1 MRRSFPS
8 LYVLAA
14 SAFVLFLV
22 AAPAAADAPDSADA
36 PAGAQACQQPA
47 SAVAGGA
54 IAQAEVQ
61 GSGGEISGPGAQAD
75 CYAQCKD
82 GSYLKC
88 SGSTCNATDTDC
100 STGTSGSCYGSDTG
114 WKYCNDTC
122 EPTVVCSAWAKCANA
137 GGGSVSCQSYGADDC
152 YAIDDCYAYC
162 DGTYH
167 MCPSPPGPC
176 PF

>member
-1 MRRSFPS
+1 MRRSFSS

-14 SAFVLFLV
+14 SAFVLLLV
-22 AAPAAADAPDSADA
+22 AAPAAADAPGSTDA
-36 PAGAQACQQPA
+36 PAGTKACQQTA
-47 SAVAGGA
+47 ATVAGG
-54 IAQAEVQ
+54 ITVQAEAQ

-75 CYAQCKD
+75 CYARCKD

-100 STGTSGSCYGSDTG
+100 STNTSGSCYGSGTG

-122 EPTVVCSAWAKCANA
+122 GPVCAAWASCASA
-137 GGGSVSCQSYGADDC
+137 GGGSVSCESYGANDC
-152 YAIDDCYAYC
+152 YAIDNCYAYC